1 MALTAYITG
10 NLGQDSELKFLQ
22 SGQAVLE
29 VSVACTPRRKDKNTG
44 EWQDDGDPLWVRIP
58 VWGEEAER
66 LVEHLRK
73 GTRISCHGTLVRR
86 VYTKRDGTTGESLE
100 LTGVRDLAIIPKGR
114 AGNAPQRSQE
124 AAGGAYGGGQYTG
137 QGQQFPQP
145 QTGAQSADV
154 WGANQGGVPF

>member
-1 MALTAYITG
+1 MAARTYITG
-10 NLGQDSELKFLQ
+10 NLGQDSELKYLP

-29 VSVACTPRRKDKNTG
+29 MSVACTPRRKDKNTG

-86 VYTKRDGTTGESLE
+86 VYTKRDGGQGESLE
-100 LTGVRDLAIIPKGR
+100 LTGVRDLAIIPKADR
-114 AGNAPQRSQE
+114 SNAPQRSPQP
-124 AAGGAYGGGQYTG
+124 AGGANGSQAYTG
-137 QGQQFPQP
+137 QG
-145 QTGAQSADV
+145 GAQSADP
-154 WGANQGGVPF
+154 WGGQTAGPPF

>member
-1 MALTAYITG
+1 MALTAYVTG
-10 NLGQDSELKFLQ
+10 NLGQDSELKYLP

-29 VSVACTPRRKDKNTG
+29 MSVACTSRRKDKSTG

-86 VYTKRDGTTGESLE
+86 VYTKRDGGQGESLE
-100 LTGVRDLAIIPKGR
+100 LTGVRDLAIIPKADR
-114 AGNAPQRSQE
+114 SNAPQRSQE

-137 QGQQFPQP
+137 QGQQFTQP

-154 WGANQGGVPF
+154 WGGQTAGPPF

>member
-73 GTRISCHGTLVRR
+73 GTRISCHGILVRR

-124 AAGGAYGGGQYTG
+124 AAGGAYGGGPVYSAG
-137 QGQQFPQP
+137 PGA
-145 QTGAQSADV
+145 QTGSQAADV
-154 WGANQGGVPF
+154 WGGQTAGPPF